1 MSENCDLILADEEL
15 MSRKR
20 QMRTQKIVMGIIGA
34 LIVLSMI
41 ASLVATV
48 F

>member
-1 MSENCDLILADEEL
+1 MIKNLQVRKL

-20 QMRTQKIVMGIIGA
+20 QLRTQKIVMGIIGA

>member
-1 MSENCDLILADEEL
+1 
-15 MSRKR
+15 MSRNKR
-20 QMRTQKIVMGIIGA
+20 QLRMQRIVMSVIGI

-41 ASLVATV
+41 VSMIR

>member
-1 MSENCDLILADEEL
+1 MSKKHQL
-15 MSRKR
+15 
-20 QMRTQKIVMGIIGA
+20 RTQRIVMTVIGI

>member
-1 MSENCDLILADEEL
+1 MSENWELQPADEEH

-20 QMRTQKIVMGIIGA
+20 QLRTQKIVMTIIGA

>member
-1 MSENCDLILADEEL
+1 
-15 MSRKR
+15 MSRKH
-20 QMRTQKIVMGIIGA
+20 QQRTQKIIMSIIGA

>member
-1 MSENCDLILADEEL
+1 MSK
-15 MSRKR
+15 KR
-20 QMRTQKIVMGIIGA
+20 QLRTQKIVMGIIGV

>member
-1 MSENCDLILADEEL
+1 MSENYDQHPAGEES

-20 QMRTQKIVMGIIGA
+20 QLRTQKIIMTVIGA

>member
-1 MSENCDLILADEEL
+1 
-15 MSRKR
+15 MSRNKR
-20 QMRTQKIVMGIIGA
+20 QLRVQRIVMSIIGI

-41 ASLVATV
+41 VSMIR

>member
-1 MSENCDLILADEEL
+1 MPQ
-15 MSRKR
+15 KR
-20 QMRTQKIVMGIIGA
+20 QLRTQRIVMTVIGI

>member
-1 MSENCDLILADEEL
+1 MSK
-15 MSRKR
+15 KR
-20 QMRTQKIVMGIIGA
+20 QLRAQRIIMTVIGV

>member
-1 MSENCDLILADEEL
+1 MSQ
-15 MSRKR
+15 KR
-20 QMRTQKIVMGIIGA
+20 QLRTQRIVMTVIGIM
-34 LIVLSMI
+34 IVLSMI

>member
-1 MSENCDLILADEEL
+1 

-20 QMRTQKIVMGIIGA
+20 QLRVQRIVMTVIGI

-41 ASLVATV
+41 ISLVATV

>member
-1 MSENCDLILADEEL
+1 MSENCDLHSAGEEL
-15 MSRKR
+15 MSRKN